1 MFRSLARRWFA
12 GLMAGLLPAALSCL
26 AAPAHAGYPERP
38 VTLVVPF
45 PAGGNSD
52 IVARR
57 VAERLTQSLGQ
68 PVIVENRA
76 GAGGL
81 VGNQAVAR
89 AKPDGYTLLLGGM
102 STQVLLAGTAP
113 ELPYDPVKSFSAVAL
128 ISEVPL
134 VLVVPATSPAADLK
148 QFAQYLRQS
157 PGKYNFSS
165 AGIGTSGHITAQ
177 YFANA
182 IGADVVHIAYR
193 GSAPALTDLVEGRN
207 AYLVDT
213 PPVVKELVKAG
224 KLRALAVFSESRLQ
238 ELPDVPTIAQ
248 AGLGDRVRHMMQP
261 WQAIFVPAG
270 TPPAIEAAIHDAVEQ
285 AVSDPAFQDRLRQ
298 LGLVPL
304 PGSLAD
310 AKKRFEVD
318 YADWLPILNDMGVKS
333 AP

>member
-1 MFRSLARRWFA
+1 MFPFLASRFA
-12 GLMAGLLPAALSCL
+12 GLLSTALLCLS
-26 AAPAHAGYPERP
+26 ASAHAGYPERP

-57 VAERLTQSLGQ
+57 VAERLTQSWGQ

-89 AKPDGYTLLLGGM
+89 AKPDGYTLLLGGL

-113 ELPYDPVKSFSAVAL
+113 ELPYDPVKSLSAVAL
-128 ISEVPL
+128 ISKVPL
-134 VLVVPATSPAADLK
+134 VLVVPATSPATDLK
-148 QFAQYLRQS
+148 SFAQYLRQS

-165 AGIGTSGHITAQ
+165 AGIGTSGHVTAQ
-177 YFANA
+177 YFAKA

-213 PPVVKELVKAG
+213 PPVVKEMVKAG

-238 ELPDVPTIAQ
+238 DLPDVPTVAQ
-248 AGLGDRVRHMMQP
+248 AGLGDRVQHMMQP
-261 WQAIFVPAG
+261 WQAIFAPGG
-270 TPPAIEAAIHDAVEQ
+270 TPPMIEASIHDAVDQ
-285 AVSDPAFQDRLRQ
+285 AVSDPEFQDKLRQ
-298 LGLVPL
+298 LGLIPL
-304 PGSLAD
+304 SGSLAD

-318 YADWLPILNDMGVKS
+318 YANWLPILNDMGVKS